1 MTACLWRLLR
11 TGERGQNRSNLCSSG
26 AAWPRSSL
34 AWGCIVPVGR
44 VGSTSQTWLWVS
56 SSPEIRM
63 QEMVSM
69 GVGNKPFLD
78 IKPSEAAI
86 NDRAIDY
93 IMKGRG
99 KCQPCL
105 PPHSM

>member
-1 MTACLWRLLR
+1 
-11 TGERGQNRSNLCSSG
+11 
-26 AAWPRSSL
+26 
-34 AWGCIVPVGR
+34 
-44 VGSTSQTWLWVS
+44 
-56 SSPEIRM
+56 
-63 QEMVSM
+63 M

-99 KCQPCL
+99 IGSSVAEPDGHAGAPKPRCLTTCMLSPACSRSPEQGLHSRLPLRSLQPL
-105 PPHSM
+105 QASAS

>member
-1 MTACLWRLLR
+1 MYFYSWNESEKIMQIFHFLSVIIENFWYMAAFL
-11 TGERGQNRSNLCSSG
+11 NMFLC
-26 AAWPRSSL
+26 
-34 AWGCIVPVGR
+34 VYV
-44 VGSTSQTWLWVS
+44 
-56 SSPEIRM
+56 EIRM

-78 IKPSEAAI
+78 IKPSDAAI

-99 KCQPCL
+99 EPV
-105 PPHSM
+105 

>member
-1 MTACLWRLLR
+1 
-11 TGERGQNRSNLCSSG
+11 
-26 AAWPRSSL
+26 
-34 AWGCIVPVGR
+34 
-44 VGSTSQTWLWVS
+44 
-56 SSPEIRM
+56 
-63 QEMVSM
+63 M

-99 KCQPCL
+99 KCQPAL
-105 PPHSM
+105 PPCCKRAGRD